1 MNELTYEQRADIG
14 LEYVRTLLK
23 TASPYGAQEVRHL
36 KMYTPDER
44 EDLEREFYNVERVV
58 ETLDAFVV
66 EYSLLARMFLQL
78 KDIRHSIKRCE
89 HGVLSEVELFE
100 VRQFLLQLTQIV
112 PAFAS
117 INAAAKFKDI
127 KITAVSEAL
136 SKLDIDDKQ
145 SAGFYIDDKHS
156 SELKRIRHE
165 KRELE
170 SRIRVSV
177 GMERDTLLKE
187 RTLLTAREEEEE
199 TRIRSVMSEGLRPY
213 VYELI
218 SNTNAIG
225 RFDFTVARA
234 RLARAHKAAKP
245 TLIEDGVFIFDMQ
258 NPRVK
263 DALKKRNKEFTPV
276 SIELSRGATAVT
288 GANMGGK
295 SVSLKTLALT
305 ILLVHAGIFPF
316 AKSVTTQLFDN
327 VLILFEDLENTD
339 KGLSSF
345 GAEIVRLNGILHAC
359 GDNSLILLD
368 EPARGTNPYEGAQ
381 IVRAL
386 VKRLN
391 ALSCVSVLSTHYDHV
406 AEYANAHY
414 QVVGLCGADMESIKK
429 EVDASAGGGVEVVAR
444 HMNYGLYRA
453 KRDNPCPRDA
463 LNVCRLLGLDEG
475 VMAEIENMY

>member
-14 LEYVRTLLK
+14 IEYVRSLLK

-36 KMYTPDER
+36 KVYVPDER
-44 EDLEREFYNVERVV
+44 EDLEKDLYNVERAIS
-58 ETLDAFVV
+58 TLDAFAG
-66 EYSLLARMFLQL
+66 EYALLARAFSQL

-100 VRQFLLQLTQIV
+100 VRQFLLQLTQIA
-112 PAFAS
+112 PAYSS
-117 INAAAKFKDI
+117 INAIANFRNI
-127 KITAVSEAL
+127 KITAMSEAL
-136 SKLDIDDKQ
+136 QKLDIDGEE
-145 SAGFYIDDKHS
+145 SAGFYIDEKHS
-156 SELKRIRHE
+156 PELARIRLE

-170 SRIRVSV
+170 RRIRESSSAQ
-177 GMERDTLLKE
+177 RDVLLKE

-199 TRIRSVMSEGLRPY
+199 TRVRALMSERLRPY
-213 VYELI
+213 MYELI
-218 SNTNAIG
+218 NNTNAIG

-234 RLARAHKAAKP
+234 RLARAHKAVKP
-245 TLIEDGVFIFDMQ
+245 ILCDDGVFIAGME
-258 NPRVK
+258 NPCVK
-263 DALKKRNKEFTPV
+263 DALIKRNKEFTPV
-276 SIELSRGATAVT
+276 SIELMRGATVVT

-295 SVSLKTLALT
+295 SVALKTLALT
-305 ILLVHAGIFPF
+305 VLLVHAGIYPF
-316 AKSVTTQLFDN
+316 AKSVKTQLFDN
-327 VLILFEDLENTD
+327 VFMLFEDAENAE

-345 GAEIVRLNGILHAC
+345 GAEIVRINGILHAC

-391 ALSCVSVLSTHYDHV
+391 ALSCVSVLSTHYDHA
-406 AEYANAHY
+406 AEHANAHY
-414 QVVGLCGADMESIKK
+414 QVVGLRGRDLEGIKK
-429 EVDASAGGGVEVVAR
+429 EIDASAGGGVEVVAR

-475 VMAEIENMY
+475 VMAEIEKLY